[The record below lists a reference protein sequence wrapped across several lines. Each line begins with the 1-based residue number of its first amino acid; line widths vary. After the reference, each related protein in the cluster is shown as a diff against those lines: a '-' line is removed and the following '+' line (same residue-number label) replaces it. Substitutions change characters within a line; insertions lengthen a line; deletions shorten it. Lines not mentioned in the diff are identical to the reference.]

1 MIADVDIPGADP
13 AAVIEQY
20 KRYVFKL
27 AKRYIPILERSGVV
41 GLEDLH
47 QAGFLAIMDAQKR
60 YNPEQGKFINW
71 LFYYIRK
78 YMRDTVGINPN
89 TGAAPARLV
98 YLDEPLTDDEEDYS
112 LLDTIADP
120 AAVPMDEPIIEKE
133 TRNETAS
140 QVRAALDRM
149 KSDKQRTAVSLVWM
163 EGKTREQAAA
173 EMKMKTRSFC
183 SLEKY
188 GRSTLRRDRRL
199 RQYAQGVPFIHVSVA
214 QFNTTWT
221 SATEYIALRRLELD
235 PDYIS
240 RKEAVAE
247 EIETGR
253 HWTPAQELAYI
264 NRLRR
269 KRAEEKETAEGTT

>member
-1 MIADVDIPGADP
+1 MIADSEITGADP

-27 AKRYIPILERSGVV
+27 AKRYISILERSGVV

-71 LFYYIRK
+71 LFFYIRK

-98 YLDEPLTDDEEDYS
+98 YLDEPLADDEEDYT

-120 AAVPMDEPIIEKE
+120 DAVPMDEPIIEKE

-163 EGKTREQAAA
+163 EGKTREQAAE
-173 EMKMKTRSFC
+173 EMQMKQGAFY
-183 SLEKY
+183 SLENY
-188 GRSTLRRDRRL
+188 GRSTLRRDWQL
-199 RQYAQGVPFIHVSVA
+199 RQFAQSLPFVHVGLSK
-214 QFNTTWT
+214 FNTTWT
-221 SATEYIALRRLELD
+221 SATEYAALWRLEHLPD
-235 PDYIS
+235 DDYIS
-240 RKEAVAE
+240 RKEAAAE
-247 EIETGR
+247 EYETGR
-253 HWTPAQELAYI
+253 HWSPAQQLAQM
-264 NRLRR
+264 NRLIK
-269 KRAEEKETAEGTT
+269 KRMANGTSGQE